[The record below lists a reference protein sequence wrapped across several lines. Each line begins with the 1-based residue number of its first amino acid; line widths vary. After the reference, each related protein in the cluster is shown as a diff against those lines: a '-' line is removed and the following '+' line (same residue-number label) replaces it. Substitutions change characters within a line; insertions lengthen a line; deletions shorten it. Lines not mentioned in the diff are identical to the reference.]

1 MIKLL
6 HKQELFII
14 NKTEI
19 ITKNKNL
26 NKVTEHQLFI
36 ERNLLAWWV
45 SCWHLC
51 VM

>member
-6 HKQELFII
+6 HKQELLII

-26 NKVTEHQLFI
+26 NKVTKHQLFI
-36 ERNLLAWWV
+36 
-45 SCWHLC
+45 
-51 VM
+51 